1 MKKIIGVGIAVA
13 ASIVVVVGVYVF
25 FLPQLGQEGDGKF
38 TVTFKR
44 TQATME
50 IGESQNFTITIV
62 STGYEGDID
71 VTDSMLSAIYTVPKP
86 SPDIH
91 YEFLPLGGRPVWF
104 LQANGTLTLTV
115 SITWRL
121 ASGATLSEQAHYD
134 LFISFIGNRN
144 QADEFKV
151 TSETLLITVN
161 P

>member
-13 ASIVVVVGVYVF
+13 VSIVVVVGILYVF

-38 TVTFKR
+38 SVTFEPS
-44 TQATME
+44 QATME

-62 STGYEGDID
+62 STGYEGDITQA
-71 VTDSMLSAIYTVPKP
+71 VISVFWTVPTP
-86 SPDIH
+86 SPLID
-91 YEFLPLGGRPVWF
+91 YEFLPLGEGSVWF

-121 ASGATLSEQAHYD
+121 APGETLSEQAHYD
-134 LFISFIGNRN
+134 LSISFMGNLN
-144 QADEFKV
+144 QADEFRV
-151 TSETLLITVN
+151 TSENILITVN